1 LQQLI
6 GQHNW
11 ATKNCFSQGK
21 TVNAIPYF
29 QLYMW
34 RIYLGDFFVLQL
46 ALTPANHGW
55 QGLPRD
61 VCQ

>member
-1 LQQLI
+1 MQKIQRLT
-6 GQHNW
+6 GV
-11 ATKNCFSQGK
+11 APV
-21 TVNAIPYF
+21 VNALPYF